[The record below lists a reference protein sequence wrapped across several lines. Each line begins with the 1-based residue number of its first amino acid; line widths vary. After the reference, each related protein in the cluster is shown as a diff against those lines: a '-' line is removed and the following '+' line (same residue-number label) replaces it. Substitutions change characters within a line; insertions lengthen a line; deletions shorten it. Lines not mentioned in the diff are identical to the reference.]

1 MMIIKKIGYILAVT
15 IQLFLIAAV
24 IIVNWL
30 TNKKAG
36 VMHHVYYRR
45 YQYEQGIYSEDSLLL
60 QSIVILIL
68 GVLFITLLFRVI
80 KRNGS
85 LFFLIQIGIAVALVC
100 CLIYVINSQL
110 FISMIAY
117 PYFIMVFEL
126 VLAIQI
132 LVVILTSIMK
142 RN

>member
-1 MMIIKKIGYILAVT
+1 MIFRKVAYSFALT
-15 IQLFLIAAV
+15 FQLLLITAV
-24 IIVNWL
+24 IVVNWL
-30 TNKKAG
+30 TSKKAG

-68 GVLFITLLFRVI
+68 GVLLITLLFRAI
-80 KRNGS
+80 KRNRS
-85 LFFLIQIGIAVALVC
+85 LFFLIQIGIAVALAC
-100 CLIYVINSQL
+100 CLIYVINSQF
-110 FISMIAY
+110 FIGMIAY
-117 PYFIMVFEL
+117 PYFIMVIEL